1 MNKSQQLKI
10 VTTITLLRAPFVML
24 FLAGAIVNVYK
35 PSTAVFIISFLLL
48 ALSAI
53 TDFFDGYYARKWKV
67 ITSFGQHADPLMDKL
82 LIVTAYPLI
91 TVLAALNGETNHSI
105 CLLVLTIFM
114 IARDQWVTFLRSIGS
129 IYNISGAAH
138 WTGKVRTAF
147 NFPLACLIFYFEAAP
162 DSIQFIPAIII
173 YIGEVLAIAINILSI
188 FAYTIRYKPAIEQ
201 SLEIKEK

>member
-10 VTTITLLRAPFVML
+10 VTIITLLRAPFVLL
-24 FLAGAIVNVYK
+24 FLAGAIINVYR
-35 PSTAVFIISFLLL
+35 PSTALFAASFVLL

-53 TDFFDGYYARKWKV
+53 TDFFDGHYARKWKV
-67 ITSFGQHADPLMDKL
+67 ITTFGQHADPLMDKL
-82 LIVTAYPLI
+82 LVVTAYPLI
-91 TVLAALNGETNHSI
+91 TVLAALNGEINHSI

-129 IYNISGAAH
+129 TYNISGAAH

-162 DSIQFIPAIII
+162 MNIQFIPEIVI
-173 YIGEVLAIAINILSI
+173 YIGEALAIAINILSI
-188 FAYTIRYKPAIEQ
+188 FAYTMRYKPAIEK

>member
-10 VTTITLLRAPFVML
+10 VTTITLLRAPFVLL

-35 PSTAVFIISFLLL
+35 PSTAVFALSFLLL

-67 ITSFGQHADPLMDKL
+67 ITNFGQHADPLMDKL

-129 IYNISGAAH
+129 MYNISGAAH

-162 DSIQFIPAIII
+162 EKIQFIPAIII

>member
-1 MNKSQQLKI
+1 MKKKQQLKI
-10 VTTITLLRAPFVML
+10 VTTITLLRAPFVLL
-24 FLAGAIVNVYK
+24 FLAGAIINVYR
-35 PSTAVFIISFLLL
+35 PSTALFAASLVLL

-67 ITSFGQHADPLMDKL
+67 ITTFGQHADPLMDKL

-91 TVLAALNGETNHSI
+91 TVLAALNGEINHSI
-105 CLLVLTIFM
+105 FLLVLTIFM

-129 IYNISGAAH
+129 LYNISGAAH

-162 DSIQFIPAIII
+162 ENIQFIPVIVI
-173 YIGEVLAIAINILSI
+173 YIGEALAIAINILSI
-188 FAYTIRYKPAIEQ
+188 FAYTMRYKPAIEK
-201 SLEIKEK
+201 SLEIK